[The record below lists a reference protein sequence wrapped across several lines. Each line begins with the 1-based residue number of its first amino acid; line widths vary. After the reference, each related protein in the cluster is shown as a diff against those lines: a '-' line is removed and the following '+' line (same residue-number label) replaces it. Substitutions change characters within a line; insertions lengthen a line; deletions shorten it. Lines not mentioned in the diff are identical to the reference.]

1 MFYHAD
7 NMSISRLV
15 QLDIGEFDIGE
26 KTEEHCESPL
36 TCALK
41 TIMLLSNNSL
51 ALVRISSHSFAFCL
65 TPRMHSTV
73 VDFCQWCFRACRLN
87 NKRFLA
93 IYWIFLFSL
102 PYRMF
107 LFILPSLFLFF
118 SLGLCSIDP
127 TYCAPFWRI

>member
-1 MFYHAD
+1 MCKTRIMFYHAD

-51 ALVRISSHSFAFCL
+51 ALVRILSHSTHAFNCG
-65 TPRMHSTV
+65 
-73 VDFCQWCFRACRLN
+73 
-87 NKRFLA
+87 
-93 IYWIFLFSL
+93 
-102 PYRMF
+102 
-107 LFILPSLFLFF
+107 
-118 SLGLCSIDP
+118 GLLSMVLSCMP
-127 TYCAPFWRI
+127 AE